1 MAENSH
7 GSEQNDA
14 LARALAAFMKLCFIV
29 ELMDIFHVKHRYVY
43 RDMFGTCSENLG
55 E

>member
-14 LARALAAFMKLCFIV
+14 LASCCVALFTEESMGS
-29 ELMDIFHVKHRYVY
+29 FHVKHTYVY
-43 RDMFGTCSENLG
+43 RDTCETCCGNLV

>member
-14 LARALAAFMKLCFIV
+14 LATALVAFMWLCV
-29 ELMDIFHVKHRYVY
+29 NVKLMDAFHVKH
-43 RDMFGTCSENLG
+43 
-55 E
+55 